1 MKTETISQS
10 AYSKFIE
17 QIESSQVQRV
27 TIKPDCIEYILKPEF
42 GSQRYYTD
50 PSGQIGD
57 LKSLLQS
64 HNVEII
70 SLGDNSANAAGIIGL
85 LLSSGILVGAFA
97 WLLKFSNAGGGIGI
111 GMKMGKSNARVY
123 NRGKIGTTF
132 SDVAGADEAKQELQ
146 EVVDFLSNGEKYRKI
161 GAKIPKG
168 ILLVGSPGTGKTL
181 LAKALLAKP
190 GFLF

>member
-1 MKTETISQS
+1 MKTETSSQS

-17 QIESSQVQRV
+17 QIKSSQVQRV
-27 TIKPDCIEYILKPEF
+27 TIKPDRIEYILKPEF

-57 LKSLLQS
+57 LKNLLQS

-97 WLLKFSNAGGGIGI
+97 WLLIVQKINSSSLFNAKFVAIKLNLALLVAYFMVHKLAHLMIQVTV
-111 GMKMGKSNARVY
+111 AE
-123 NRGKIGTTF
+123 GT
-132 SDVAGADEAKQELQ
+132 GLINN
-146 EVVDFLSNGEKYRKI
+146 VDNQSYFLSYLHYR
-161 GAKIPKG
+161 
-168 ILLVGSPGTGKTL
+168 L
-181 LAKALLAKP
+181 
-190 GFLF
+190 